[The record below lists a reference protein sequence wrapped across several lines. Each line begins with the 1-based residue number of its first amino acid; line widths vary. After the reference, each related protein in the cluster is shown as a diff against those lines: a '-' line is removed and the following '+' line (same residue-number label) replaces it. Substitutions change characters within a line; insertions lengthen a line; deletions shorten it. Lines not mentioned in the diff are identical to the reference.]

1 MFILKRFGQIW
12 NTPWKRSRRPKQP
25 ILFKVTS
32 EKHYAS
38 IQWERIR
45 EFVGAMARSGASPS
59 TKGISQY
66 SVEKRGSIVEVNR
79 PGCAPRQEGW
89 WRGRTG
95 FIHRRWVWGVGGGGS
110 KSAVQWTTLYYPYL
124 SPDRTFR
131 PPSLSLFVYCKR
143 MSWVQEGREMKTKQ
157 TISKVWP
164 TFVYNLCIP
173 SQK

>member
-1 MFILKRFGQIW
+1 MIILKRFWQIW

-38 IQWERIR
+38 IQWKRIR
-45 EFVGAMARSGASPS
+45 EFVGAMTRSGASSS

-95 FIHRRWVWGVGGGGS
+95 FIHRRWVWGVWGGGVVNQPFNGQPS
-110 KSAVQWTTLYYPYL
+110 TTPICHLIAL
-124 SPDRTFR
+124 FGRLHSHCLFIVNVWVEFR
-131 PPSLSLFVYCKR
+131 KVERS
-143 MSWVQEGREMKTKQ
+143 EQ
-157 TISKVWP
+157 T
-164 TFVYNLCIP
+164 N
-173 SQK
+173 

>member
-1 MFILKRFGQIW
+1 MKRFGQIW
-12 NTPWKRSRRPKQP
+12 NTPWERSRRPKQP

-95 FIHRRWVWGVGGGGS
+95 FIHRRWVWGVEGGVVVNQPFNGQPS
-110 KSAVQWTTLYYPYL
+110 TTPICHLIG
-124 SPDRTFR
+124 
-131 PPSLSLFVYCKR
+131 LFCRLHSHCLFIVN
-143 MSWVQEGREMKTKQ
+143 V
-157 TISKVWP
+157 
-164 TFVYNLCIP
+164 
-173 SQK
+173 